1 VLPAAF
7 DYHRPSSLTE
17 ALRLLTDLGEDA
29 RVLAGGHSLI
39 PAMKLRLARPT
50 ALVDLADVS
59 ELRAIDTTGDRIS
72 IGAMVTHG
80 EILRSDALAKAC
92 PIFRSAANGIGDL
105 QVRNSGTI
113 GGSLAHADPAA
124 DWPAVI
130 LALDAELEAAAPNR
144 RRVIGATEFFVDILQ
159 TNLHVGEILCKILVT
174 PTGKQMAY
182 VKTEQKAS
190 GFALCGVAVVID
202 GKAQRTRIGVTG
214 VSAVPYRAQ
223 AVERALE
230 GRKVDEAAIVEASKH
245 AAEGATLLSDI
256 HASAD
261 FRAHLAQVN
270 TARAL
275 RQALAR

>member
-1 VLPAAF
+1 MLPAAF
-7 DYHRPSSLTE
+7 DYHRPSSLGE
-17 ALRLLTDLGEDA
+17 ALTLLTSLGDDA
-29 RVLAGGHSLI
+29 RVLAGGHSLL

-50 ALVDLADVS
+50 ALVDLADVG

-72 IGAMVTHG
+72 IGAMVTHA
-80 EILRSDALAKAC
+80 EILHSDALGRAC
-92 PIFRSAANGIGDL
+92 PIFRSTADHIGDL

-124 DWPAVI
+124 DWPAVV
-130 LALDAELEAAAPNR
+130 LALDAGIEVASPAGR
-144 RRVIGATEFFVDILQ
+144 RTVAATEFFVDMLQ
-159 TNLHVGEILCKILVT
+159 TSLQAGEILCTILVASA
-174 PTGKQMAY
+174 GKQMAY

-202 GKAQRTRIGVTG
+202 GKARRTRVGITG
-214 VSAVPYRAQ
+214 VSAVPYRARG
-223 AVERALE
+223 VERVLE
-230 GRKVDEAAIVEASKH
+230 GRDLDEAAIAEASKQ
-245 AAEGATLLSDI
+245 AAEGASLLSDI

-275 RQALAR
+275 KRAIAL